1 MKVLYGYNMPEYKE
15 PIRKTCEISKLNV
28 EDNSTHIEA
37 AQIGP
42 IDISSIPFIP
52 NHNPYQTWQG
62 LKKRVIHA
70 QPHLITDDPKLFKRF
85 KNFVDKQVKQL
96 EPLPPMPF
104 SRELLEQW
112 LLEYG
117 HGECRK
123 NQIRQAYEDRP
134 GHVLNHRDY
143 RCKLF
148 AKREFYPEKKYIR
161 IINPRSDHFVAQL
174 GPYIHKIDEYLFHA
188 SPLSGYFIKGCT
200 PEQIVERMNEKF
212 SGQNLFIETD
222 YSSFEGSY
230 SVAYQR
236 AVEWRLLRH
245 MLKHNPHVLKLLE
258 PVYRQG
264 CNNSVYNPFMSVN
277 FSGSRMS
284 GDLWTSS
291 FNGFS
296 NLMNML
302 FLANTEGLTVDGF
315 VEGDDG
321 LFHISKPALTPKHYE
336 KLGFNIKL
344 DYQYDIADCAFCQ
357 KIYHPDT
364 LHLIAPPRSLTWVG
378 WNHAKRYFHAS
389 KKIQLELFKSKVRSY
404 YTMYSHSPVVGP
416 VMYAFLQSLSD
427 VRDRPDDDWYWRTIV
442 DLTKMPEFEPI
453 DMRDRILYEKR
464 FGIPVEYQIY
474 IEETIARDPTADF
487 DVQFPGTQSNLD
499 CFAEV
504 SAAQL

>member
-1 MKVLYGYNMPEYKE
+1 MKVLYGYNMPEYDGE
-15 PIRKTCEISKLNV
+15 IRPDSQVNYLNV
-28 EDNSTHIEA
+28 DDNSRHVEA
-37 AQIGP
+37 SQIGP
-42 IDISSIPFIP
+42 INLANIPFIP

-70 QPHLITDDPKLFKRF
+70 QPHQITDDPVFFRRF
-85 KNFVDKQVKQL
+85 KNFVDKQVKKL
-96 EPLPPMPF
+96 TPLPCLPF
-104 SRELLEQW
+104 SEELLESW

-117 HGECRK
+117 HGESRK
-123 NQIRQAYEDRP
+123 NQIRKAYEDRP
-134 GHVLNHRDY
+134 GHNLFHRDY

-174 GPYIHKIDEYLFHA
+174 GPYIHLIDEQLYHN
-188 SPLSGYFIKGCT
+188 SPFSSYFIKGCT
-200 PEQIVERMNEKF
+200 PDEIVRRMNEKF
-212 SGQNLFIETD
+212 SGQNIFIETD

-245 MLKHNPHVLKLLE
+245 MLKHNPHVLRLLE
-258 PVYRQG
+258 PVYRKG
-264 CNNSVYNPFMSVN
+264 HNNSVYNPYMSVN

-302 FLANTEGLTVDGF
+302 FLCEVEGITADGF

-321 LFHISKPALTPKHYE
+321 LFHVSAPKLTPTHYQR
-336 KLGFNIKL
+336 LGFNIKL
-344 DYQYDIADCAFCQ
+344 DYQYDISDCAFCQ

-364 LHLIAPPRSLTWVG
+364 LHLIAPPRSLSWVG

-389 KKIQLELFKSKVRSY
+389 EKVQRELFKSKVRSY
-404 YTMYSHSPVVGP
+404 YTMYSHSPIVGP
-416 VMYAFLQSLSD
+416 VMYSFLQSLSD
-427 VRDRPDDDWYWRTIV
+427 VRDRDDDDWYWRTLV
-442 DLTKMPEFEPI
+442 DLTHLPDFEPI
-453 DMRDRILYEKR
+453 DIRDRLLYEKR
-464 FGIPVEYQIY
+464 FGIPVEYQVY
-474 IEETIARDPTADF
+474 VEETIAQDPFADF
-487 DVQFPGTQSNLD
+487 SLEFPGCFSNLESL
-499 CFAEV
+499 AEV
-504 SAAQL
+504 GAAQL